1 MVRRRRPERTDSITV
16 PAVSDQFGT
25 VSEAT
30 RSCLTGRVRRYC
42 QFFRLAFCVGN
53 DSRLRQLSILASE
66 RAVDLAMYGA
76 SRLVFNAYLLQVNR

>member
-1 MVRRRRPERTDSITV
+1 MRRRRPERTDSITV
-16 PAVSDQFGT
+16 PAVSDQFST

-30 RSCLTGRVRRYC
+30 RRCLTGRVRRYC

-76 SRLVFNAYLLQVNR
+76 SRLAFNAYLL